1 MFKKLED
8 LYEFAPLPLRVTLAA
23 MFLYAG
29 TVKLMDLSMVSGFF
43 GSAGIPAPAI
53 MAPLVAVLETAG
65 GLFLLLGLLT
75 RASAFVLGII
85 LVVATVV
92 TYDPDPMKIGM
103 TLQLSSLIGGL
114 VTLMLSGPGRLSLD
128 EKFFWE

>member
-8 LYEFAPLPLRVTLAA
+8 WYEFAPLPLRVTLAA

-29 TVKLMDLSMVSGFF
+29 IVKLMDLGMVAGFF

-85 LVVATVV
+85 LVVATIV

-103 TLQLSSLIGGL
+103 TLQLISLIGGL

>member
-8 LYEFAPLPLRVTLAA
+8 WYEFAPLPLRVTMAA
-23 MFLYAG
+23 LFLYAG
-29 TVKLMDLSMVSGFF
+29 IMKLMDLGMISGFF
-43 GSAGIPAPAI
+43 GSAGIPLPGI
-53 MAPLVAVLETAG
+53 MAPLVAVLETVG
-65 GLFLLLGLLT
+65 GLFLLLGLWT

-92 TYDPDPMKIGM
+92 TYAPDPTKIGM
-103 TLQLSSLIGGL
+103 SLQLITLIGGL